1 MKRISFFLFAMLI
14 SSMSLFTSCGD
25 DDDDDT
31 TASGMVAGTYDGT
44 LVVSLEGQQVGN
56 ESKSLALV
64 KNGDNAVDVV
74 IKNFKLNVNLR
85 EDAVIPV
92 SLGDLKVERCL
103 LTQKDGKYTFN
114 GATELKGIE
123 VPLAPGMNL
132 PVDCKVNIKDAT
144 VNGKSLNLPIVVGVS
159 SNGNELMDVDV
170 QYIGTKQ

>member
-74 IKNFKLNVNLR
+74 IKNFKLNVNLG

-103 LTQKDGKYTFN
+103 LTQKDGKIHF
-114 GATELKGIE
+114 
-123 VPLAPGMNL
+123 
-132 PVDCKVNIKDAT
+132 
-144 VNGKSLNLPIVVGVS
+144 
-159 SNGNELMDVDV
+159 
-170 QYIGTKQ
+170 

>member
-74 IKNFKLNVNLR
+74 IKNFKLTYIIHSGFISGYQNRYGDNLKPPTNVYHR
-85 EDAVIPV
+85 MTA
-92 SLGDLKVERCL
+92 
-103 LTQKDGKYTFN
+103 
-114 GATELKGIE
+114 
-123 VPLAPGMNL
+123 
-132 PVDCKVNIKDAT
+132 
-144 VNGKSLNLPIVVGVS
+144 
-159 SNGNELMDVDV
+159 
-170 QYIGTKQ
+170 

>member
-1 MKRISFFLFAMLI
+1 M
-14 SSMSLFTSCGD
+14 
-25 DDDDDT
+25 
-31 TASGMVAGTYDGT
+31 
-44 LVVSLEGQQVGN
+44 
-56 ESKSLALV
+56 
-64 KNGDNAVDVV
+64 
-74 IKNFKLNVNLR
+74 
-85 EDAVIPV
+85 